1 MVMIRYKKLDLAK
14 WARWPQRGGIILNR
28 KCTIIFLVLLM
39 GLLSGCSAVG
49 ETETKPD
56 MEGIVLEIDEAGMTL
71 ARGLSPEEYEEIKN
85 ESITKLHK
93 EYVAGK
99 RDDLRLIDLIYEG
112 ETELEKGDELE
123 VWLDGDIMEV
133 FPERARAKKI
143 LLKQ

>member
-1 MVMIRYKKLDLAK
+1 M
-14 WARWPQRGGIILNR
+14 NR
-28 KCTIIFLVLLM
+28 RFTIIFIFLLI
-39 GLLSGCSAVG
+39 GLLSACSVAGNDQADERKAIVG

-56 MEGIVLEIDEAGMTL
+56 MEGLVLDIDEYGIKL